1 MERRGPAELVMA
13 AAVARRHYLAGRSKI
28 EIADELGIS
37 RFKVARLLDFARE
50 RGMVRIEIV
59 AEGDIDLDR
68 SARLQETFGLRHAIV
83 IDGTGLDFQTL
94 SEHLGEATSR
104 LLSEILVEGDVL
116 GLPWARSI
124 DVMTRSLR
132 HLPAVDV
139 VQLSGAME
147 VPGVNSSAVD
157 IVRRAAQVTGGSSS
171 IFHAPLLLDD
181 DVAASSIRRD
191 GLVARGLAQAARVTT
206 AVMGIGSWAPGLST
220 IYDAVSPA
228 DREECLPPGWSARSP
243 GASSTPTAGSSTRRS
258 AAASSPFG
266 AEDLR
271 AIREVIGIVS
281 GRPKATAV
289 GAALRGG
296 LVNALVVDIVHADA
310 LTGRRP
316 ARRRRDRSV
325 KCHPLVPEI
334 ADSAGNPAA
343 LVRFGLLAEIPAG
356 RSRRLCDSPRTQR
369 CA

>member
-1 MERRGPAELVMA
+1 MGVRETGMERRGPAELVMA

-83 IDGTGLDFQTL
+83 VDGTGLDFHTL

-124 DVMTRSLR
+124 DVMTQSLR
-132 HLPAVDV
+132 HLPPVDV

-157 IVRRAAQVTGGSSS
+157 IVRRAAQVTGGASS
-171 IFHAPLLLDD
+171 IFHAPLLLDS
-181 DVAASSIRRD
+181 DVAASTIRRD
-191 GLVARGLAQAARVTT
+191 GPVARGLAQAGRVTT
-206 AVMGIGSWAPGLST
+206 AVMGVGAWAPGLST

-228 DREECLPPGWSARSP
+228 DREECLAAGVVGEIGGRFFNARGELIEAPLSGRIITI
-243 GASSTPTAGSSTRRS
+243 GAD
-258 AAASSPFG
+258 
-266 AEDLR
+266 ELR
-271 AIREVIGIVS
+271 AIPEVIGIVS
-281 GRPKATAV
+281 GRPKAAAV

-296 LVNALVVDIVHADA
+296 LVNALVVDVVHADA
-310 LTGRRP
+310 L
-316 ARRRRDRSV
+316 
-325 KCHPLVPEI
+325 
-334 ADSAGNPAA
+334 
-343 LVRFGLLAEIPAG
+343 LAEAG
-356 RSRRLCDSPRTQR
+356 AAR
-369 CA
+369 

>member
-28 EIADELGIS
+28 EIAGELGIS
-37 RFKVARLLDFARE
+37 RFKVARLLDIARE

-83 IDGTGLDFQTL
+83 VDGTGLDFQTL
-94 SEHLGEATSR
+94 SENLAEATSR
-104 LLSEILVEGDVL
+104 LLSEILVEDDVL

-124 DVMTRSLR
+124 DIVTRSLR
-132 HLPAVDV
+132 HLPPVDV

-157 IVRRAAQVTGGSSS
+157 IVRRAAQATGGSSS

-181 DVAASSIRRD
+181 DVAASTIRRD

-206 AVMGIGSWAPGLST
+206 AVMGIGTWAPGLST

-228 DREECLPPGWSARSP
+228 DREECTAAGVVGEIAGRFFDANGRLIDPPLSDRII
-243 GASSTPTAGSSTRRS
+243 TIR
-258 AAASSPFG
+258 
-266 AEDLR
+266 AEHLR
-271 AIREVIGIVS
+271 DIREVIGIVS
-281 GRPKATAV
+281 GRPKANAV

-310 LTGRRP
+310 LLED
-316 ARRRRDRSV
+316 A
-325 KCHPLVPEI
+325 
-334 ADSAGNPAA
+334 
-343 LVRFGLLAEIPAG
+343 LLADAATA
-356 RSRRLCDSPRTQR
+356 R
-369 CA
+369 